1 MSIDRSKAPEIH
13 DFSSFRPEKP
23 VVTVL
28 ANGIPV
34 TQFLN
39 PQLNLLHFNIRI
51 KAGRY
56 YEQKKNAALF
66 CYSLLKESSVKYSNS
81 EVDEY
86 LDYYGVSYNVSVA
99 IEYISINIIIPKHNC
114 LQVLTF
120 ISDFLAHP
128 SFKEKNLE
136 IFRMRKLMDL
146 AYNRKKLSY
155 CASQLML
162 QHIFGEANPVGQ
174 IQSEDFLK
182 DISIADLQEYHQ
194 QSFRAENIRIF
205 AAGNLDDDIR
215 HLIGDLFGDIPHGEP
230 LSCLGQNHIVTPS
243 SQAIV
248 DYHEDCMQSSLYLC
262 KASFSYHEPQRRDFN
277 VLSTILGGY
286 FGSRLMSNLR
296 ETNGYTYGISCD
308 SLYFDNRS
316 VFYIESEVNV
326 DVSKKAIDE
335 CLKEIDRLSQEPV
348 PEEELELVK
357 RYMAGQLLRK
367 VDNTVS
373 YMTQY
378 SKWDDFGDNE
388 QAFELQMQSIEAFN
402 SEQSMLLAQQF
413 LQKKDFTTIVS
424 GNIQ

>member
-1 MSIDRSKAPEIH
+1 M
-13 DFSSFRPEKP
+13 
-23 VVTVL
+23 VL
-28 ANGIPV
+28 PNGIPV

-39 PQLNLLHFNIRI
+39 SQLDLLHFIIKI

-56 YEQKKNAALF
+56 YEYKKNAALF
-66 CYSLLKESSVKYSNS
+66 CYSLLKESSAKHSSS
-81 EVDEY
+81 EVDEF
-86 LDYYGVSYNVSVA
+86 LDYYGVSYSVSIA
-99 IEYISINIIIPKHNC
+99 IEYVSINIIIPKHNC
-114 LQVLTF
+114 AHVLPYIF
-120 ISDFLAHP
+120 DFLAHP

-162 QHIFGEANPVGQ
+162 QHIFGDVNPVGQ
-174 IQSEDFLK
+174 IQSEDLLK
-182 DISIADLQEYHQ
+182 DINIADLQDYHQ
-194 QSFRAENIRIF
+194 HSFCAENIRIF
-205 AAGNLDDDIR
+205 TAGNLDNDILK
-215 HLIGDLFGDIPHGEP
+215 LIKNLFSDIPHGKS
-230 LSCLGQNHIVTPS
+230 LHNLGKDYIVKPS
-243 SQAIV
+243 NQAIV
-248 DYHEDCMQSSLYLC
+248 DYHEECIQSSIYLC
-262 KASFSYHEPQRRDFN
+262 KASFSYHEPHRYDFN

-296 ETNGYTYGISCD
+296 ETNGYTYGINCD
-308 SLYFDNRS
+308 SMYFDNRS

-326 DVSKKAIDE
+326 EVTQKAIDE
-335 CLKEIDRLSQEPV
+335 CLKEIDRLNMEPV
-348 PEEELELVK
+348 PETELELVK
-357 RYMAGQLLRK
+357 KYMAGQLLRR

-378 SKWDDFGDNE
+378 SKWDDFGDDE

-402 SEQSMLLAQQF
+402 SEHAMLLARQF